1 MPMLS
6 KRYQGSI
13 TIYFTLLITV
23 MGSLLLCLVEASRW
37 YGLKQD
43 AKEWSNLSVES
54 LFAEYDRKA
63 LETYDLFMLDGSF
76 GRQELSLGV
85 AEGKMEYRL
94 CQNFTTNQGS
104 NYYPLSVNCVT
115 VDNYHLITD
124 CGGKIFQT
132 MAAQAMK
139 YHLTQKEI
147 ENMKKNREPL
157 QEKQIALD
165 EKIEQ
170 AANTLQQLKEEE
182 EARKKQQETAH
193 EDNTDQNTSFIN
205 VYKGSGGNNN
215 NPLNYYKTYQKNG
228 LLALVC
234 PTGQIVSDKKM
245 SLTGSLKQ
253 RRKQEGSGAVELSGS
268 AMDRLFM
275 QEYIKQYSGNYL
287 TPKEEGCLSYGTEF
301 VIVGKGSDK
310 ENLASIVKRI
320 LIIREAINYQILQ
333 NSPQKQ
339 AQAMTVAGVLAGALA
354 SPEAVHAIKTGI
366 LAVWALAESVE
377 DVKILMNGKKLPIVK
392 TQSDW
397 KTDLS
402 HLGAE
407 AGADETKS
415 EGLDYENYLDGFL
428 ALSSCNHLAIGQMTL
443 MEWQLEKIHQ
453 RKIHM
458 DDMVVQMQTVT
469 DYEAK
474 HIFSSIFDGEQM
486 EGFRF
491 REKAQMKYWR

>member
-1 MPMLS
+1 MPMPF
-6 KRYQGSI
+6 KTYQGSI
-13 TIYFTLLITV
+13 TIYFTLLIAI

-76 GRQELSLGV
+76 GGQELSLGV

-104 NYYPLSVNCVT
+104 NYYPLFVNSVT

-139 YHLTQKEI
+139 YHLAQKEI

-157 QEKQIALD
+157 QEKQIVLD

-170 AANTLQQLKEEE
+170 AENTLQQLKEEE
-182 EARKKQQETAH
+182 EARKRQQETVH
-193 EDNTDQNTSFIN
+193 EGNPEQNMSFIN
-205 VYKGSGGNNN
+205 MYKGEGNHH
-215 NPLNYYKTYQKNG
+215 NPLSYYKTYQKNG
-228 LLALVC
+228 LLGLVC
-234 PTGQIVSDKKM
+234 PAGQVVSDKKM
-245 SLTGSLKQ
+245 SLTGSLKL
-253 RRKQEGSGAVELSGS
+253 RRKQEGSGPVELSGS

-301 VIVGKGSDK
+301 VIAGKGSDK
-310 ENLASIVKRI
+310 ENLALIVKRI
-320 LIIREAINYQILQ
+320 LIIREAINYQILL

-339 AQAMTVAGVLAGALA
+339 AQAMTVAAALAGALA
-354 SPEAVHAIKTGI
+354 APEAVHAIKTGI
-366 LAVWALAESVE
+366 VAVWALAESVE
-377 DVKILMNGKKLPIVK
+377 DVKILLSGKKLPIVK
-392 TQSDW
+392 TESDW
-397 KTDLS
+397 RTDLS
-402 HLGAE
+402 HLGAG
-407 AGADETKS
+407 AGTIETKS

-453 RKIHM
+453 RKIRM
-458 DDMVVQMQTVT
+458 DDMIVQMQTVT

-474 HIFSSIFDGEQM
+474 HIFSSIFDGGQM
-486 EGFRF
+486 EGFLF